1 MFNHEFIIQIFQ
13 VIGAAIAA
21 ITALI
26 AISKNIRDKVSNW
39 FKEQKKYHDAKIK
52 LPSTLISIDE
62 RLHRVEY
69 ELMPNSG
76 GSMKDAINI
85 MKAEMDANNWLSP
98 RPSFRCTSRGI
109 NTFVNEAYCHLCGV
123 TPDELMKLG
132 WKSFADDVDQADDYY
147 ERFIQSTSNQSQFSG
162 KIKIKNKN
170 EEYQGEWIIRIR
182 PLGPI
187 KTSDGDD
194 FLWHGGLYPSDQKA
208 KEYARNYNIPL
219 I

>member
-1 MFNHEFIIQIFQ
+1 MSIYLSIIEILKL
-13 VIGAAIAA
+13 IGLLG
-21 ITALI
+21 TALGVLMGVSKKVRMWVI
-26 AISKNIRDKVSNW
+26 DKYQKNQEYIKARHEMPNLLKNID
-39 FKEQKKYHDAKIK
+39 D
-52 LPSTLISIDE
+52 
-62 RLHRVEY
+62 RLRRVEY
-69 ELMPNSG
+69 EISPNSG
-76 GSMKDAINI
+76 TSMKDSINI

-98 RPSFRCTSRGI
+98 RPSFRCTSKGI

-132 WKSFADDVDQADDYY
+132 WKSFADDADQADDYY

-182 PLGPI
+182 PLGSI
-187 KTSDGDD
+187 KTSEGDD
-194 FLWHGGLYPSDQKA
+194 FLWHGGLYPFDNKA
-208 KEYARNYNIPL
+208 KEYAKNYNIPL